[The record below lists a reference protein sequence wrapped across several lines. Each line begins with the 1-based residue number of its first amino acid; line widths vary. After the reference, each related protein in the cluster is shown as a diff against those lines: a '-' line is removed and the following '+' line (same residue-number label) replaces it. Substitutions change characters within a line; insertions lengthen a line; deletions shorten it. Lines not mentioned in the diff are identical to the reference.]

1 MEATASPPAPARAS
15 DVPWLSLAVVGGLF
29 AVESLLLLIGFR
41 GPLLV
46 IPVRALATDPF
57 HACHFFKWTGA
68 IALGITVANL
78 GLIVHRHAAE
88 YRRLPL
94 PVGRLAIQV
103 ATFVLLAVWIHLAG
117 TYRLRPLLGNR
128 GDLLLGAA
136 ALAAWAV
143 ATLAPLLPRPAL
155 AARFI
160 AGAALGGIAAG
171 AAIWLGDL
179 TAAFWSVSG
188 STTMSLVE
196 HLLAPF
202 VSGPVVR
209 PAEFVIGTPEFQV
222 GVGPSCGGAHGI
234 GLMTVLVGVYL
245 WWFRDGQRFPQSL
258 LLFPIGI
265 TLIWLANAVRITALI
280 LVGVYISPDIA
291 VDGFHSTAGWVA
303 FLCVGLGLVA
313 GAGRLPWFA
322 IDRAPAPAPSPPAA
336 AAPSAVATSVV
347 PADSPAAVAVPAGRL
362 PPVTSCLL
370 PFIVLMAATML
381 TRAFTS
387 GFDLL
392 YPLRLIAV
400 AVTLF
405 LVRDA
410 LRWREFSVSPLAVG
424 IGAAAFAAWMLLV
437 PRPEDPLADFT
448 AARDPFLALDRPWA
462 IAWLACRSLGAIV
475 TVPIAE
481 ELAFRGFLL
490 HRLVSEDVETVPAG
504 RFTWASFLASSLAF
518 GLLHGSAWIAAT
530 VAGML
535 FAAALYRRGRL
546 ADAVVAHATTNAL
559 LTTYVVATGSWSSWG

>member
-1 MEATASPPAPARAS
+1 
-15 DVPWLSLAVVGGLF
+15 
-29 AVESLLLLIGFR
+29 
-41 GPLLV
+41 
-46 IPVRALATDPF
+46 
-57 HACHFFKWTGA
+57 
-68 IALGITVANL
+68 
-78 GLIVHRHAAE
+78 
-88 YRRLPL
+88 
-94 PVGRLAIQV
+94 
-103 ATFVLLAVWIHLAG
+103 
-117 TYRLRPLLGNR
+117 
-128 GDLLLGAA
+128 
-136 ALAAWAV
+136 
-143 ATLAPLLPRPAL
+143 
-155 AARFI
+155 
-160 AGAALGGIAAG
+160 
-171 AAIWLGDL
+171 
-179 TAAFWSVSG
+179 
-188 STTMSLVE
+188 MSLVE

-202 VSGPVVR
+202 VRGPVVR
-209 PAEFVIGTPEFQV
+209 PSEFVIGTPEFQV

-313 GAGRLPWFA
+313 VAGRLPWFA
-322 IDRAPAPAPSPPAA
+322 IDRAPAPASPPTVAIG
-336 AAPSAVATSVV
+336 AVA
-347 PADSPAAVAVPAGRL
+347 ADAPAAVAAPAGIL
-362 PPVTSCLL
+362 PPVTACLL
-370 PFIVLMAATML
+370 PFIVLMAVTML

-400 AVTLF
+400 AMTLYV
-405 LVRDA
+405 VRDA
-410 LRWREFSVSPLAVG
+410 LRWREFSVSPMAVG
-424 IGAAAFAAWMLLV
+424 IGGAAFAAWMLLV
-437 PRPEDPLADFT
+437 PRPDDPLADFT

-462 IAWLACRSLGAIV
+462 IAWLVCRSLGAIV

-504 RFTWASFLASSLAF
+504 RFTWPSFLASSLAF

-559 LTTYVVATGSWSSWG
+559 LTSYVLATGSWSSWG

>member
-1 MEATASPPAPARAS
+1 MEATTSLPARARAG
-15 DVPWLSLAVVGGLF
+15 DVPWLSLAVVAGLF
-29 AVESLLLLIGFR
+29 AAESLLLLVGFR

-46 IPVRALATDPF
+46 IPVRALATDPYR
-57 HACHFFKWTGA
+57 ACHFFKWTGA
-68 IALGITVANL
+68 IALGIAIANL
-78 GLIVHRHAAE
+78 GLIVRRHAAE

-94 PVGRLAIQV
+94 PVGRLAIQL
-103 ATFVLLAVWIHLAG
+103 ATFVLLAFWIHLAG

-136 ALAAWAV
+136 ALGAWLV
-143 ATLAPLLPRPAL
+143 ATLAPVLPRSAL
-155 AARFI
+155 AARFT

-171 AAIWLGDL
+171 AAIWLGEL
-179 TAAFWSVSG
+179 TTAFWSVSG
-188 STTMSLVE
+188 RTTMSLVE
-196 HLLAPF
+196 HLLAALVP
-202 VSGPVVR
+202 GPVVR

-222 GVGPSCGGAHGI
+222 AVGPSCGGAHGI

-258 LLFPIGI
+258 LLLPVGI
-265 TLIWLANAVRITALI
+265 TLIWVANAVRITALI
-280 LVGVYISPDIA
+280 LVGVFISPDIA

-313 GAGRLPWFA
+313 VAGRLPWFA

-336 AAPSAVATSVV
+336 VVA
-347 PADSPAAVAVPAGRL
+347 PAGCL
-362 PPVTSCLL
+362 PPVTACLL
-370 PFIVLMAATML
+370 PFIALMAATML

-387 GFDLL
+387 GFDLP
-392 YPLRLIAV
+392 YPLRVITV

-405 LVRDA
+405 LMRDA
-410 LRWREFSVSPLAVG
+410 LRWRELSVSPAAVG
-424 IGAAAFAAWMLLV
+424 MGAAAFAAWMLLV
-437 PRPEDPLADFT
+437 PRPDDPLADFT
-448 AARDPFLALDRPWA
+448 SARDPFLALGRPWA

-475 TVPIAE
+475 TVPLAE

-490 HRLVSEDVETVPAG
+490 HRLVGEDVETVPPG
-504 RFTWASFLASSLAF
+504 RFTWPSFLGSSLAF

-530 VAGML
+530 VAGMF

-559 LTTYVVATGSWSSWG
+559 LTTHVLATGSWSSWG